1 MAARAAD
8 ATLTGHVT
16 GTALSGTA
24 RVTAVADQTV
34 ARDVLLTGA
43 VTTASVTPADGAT
56 LVERT
61 AQIEIAA
68 SAALDPASVTNAL
81 ITLLSNPES
90 PSPNPVSLRPV
101 LSGSGQV
108 LAVVPDVVLDPATPY
123 RLRVSGLRDVYG
135 AAVSVAAVTFTT
147 RTDAPA
153 TYDPRKV
160 VVSMPD
166 ANGIAHVTAAAGS
179 VAPGTQ
185 VVVINEGQGSVASFQ
200 ADNDGALNG
209 EVAATVEDRLL
220 VTITDPSGASTSFE
234 RGAYVAPDQQSVA
247 INGGG
252 GRVTEPGQAGFAAGA
267 QLVLPPETVVS
278 AMLFHL
284 QNFDKQ
290 LLRPDD
296 PLPDLPDGVVGAT
309 VQITSPVA
317 TPFKKEAKLVF
328 ERPAGAPDDAA
339 YLIYKRVD
347 LGAGR
352 IVWAVLDQASLDPA
366 TGQVTTHSP
375 PYPGVDGSGDLFAT
389 LMYTAGPHSLRRH
402 HRRRPSRA
410 ARRRIHRADVCAG
423 GRRDG
428 LGRRPRRAAALCLAV
443 RRNNCVQSGERDV
456 CAARQA
462 LPGRADRRVGGDRR
476 PDRPGDRVRSEPAG
490 LHGADVRKEIVFR
503 SI

>member
-1 MAARAAD
+1 
-8 ATLTGHVT
+8 
-16 GTALSGTA
+16 
-24 RVTAVADQTV
+24 VTAVADQTV

-389 LMYTAGPHSLRRH
+389 LMYTAGPHSL
-402 HRRRPSRA
+402 PGV
-410 ARRRIHRADVCAG
+410 IIGVV
-423 GRRDG
+423 
-428 LGRRPRRAAALCLAV
+428 RRAQRVAGSTVPTYVPVAGAMVSAVGLDGRPLYASQSGATIAFSQANGTFALLDKRYQGGQIVVSAEIDGQIVQATAFEANPQDSTVPTFV
-443 RRNNCVQSGERDV
+443 RRLCSDQSDSRG
-456 CAARQA
+456 
-462 LPGRADRRVGGDRR
+462 
-476 PDRPGDRVRSEPAG
+476 SF
-490 LHGADVRKEIVFR
+490 LHDL
-503 SI
+503 